1 MCSKYIRRCKCIL
14 QHTNAGDRPILH
26 APDLIW
32 LSRKLYAECMNNIK
46 DLVILKSLSA
56 DEMYSDNL
64 FSIRTT
70 LIHALPCRERCQ
82 CH

>member
-1 MCSKYIRRCKCIL
+1 MRGKYIRRCKCIL
-14 QHTNAGDRPILH
+14 QHTDAGDRPILH
-26 APDLIW
+26 VLDLIW
-32 LSRKLYAECMNNIK
+32 VNRKLQYMNNIK
-46 DLVILKSLSA
+46 DLVVLKSLSA

-70 LIHALPCRERCQ
+70 LIHALPCRERYQ